1 MAGLLTHYGHG
12 SVFYRGRAAAM
23 VVSDSRIEIRE
34 INKRM
39 PWLVR
44 LDNLPT
50 LRTLAFAVVGIASVV
65 LTQFHTWTPFSKN

>member
-1 MAGLLTHYGHG
+1 
-12 SVFYRGRAAAM
+12 M

-65 LTQFHTWTPFSKN
+65 LTQFHTDSFFKELISVYHMPSNPSTIILPLFY